1 VKVLILNERIR
12 EYIDRIAERVRE
24 MVEVLRELPEQRE
37 LVPQPVPVRID
48 Q

>member
-1 VKVLILNERIR
+1 VKVLILNERIQKF
-12 EYIDRIAERVRE
+12 IDRIAERVRE